1 MHINPA
7 RMKYFTAFLLL
18 VALGS
23 PALAQQDPLYAQYIN
38 NPILLNPAYAGLND
52 NFNANVTYRNQWGGF
67 EGNPVTFNFNTHV
80 SLVNNKVG
88 AGLLI
93 SQDKLGII
101 KNTEVQAA
109 FSYKL
114 ALDDTRTFSFG
125 MQAGFVNF
133 RANYDD
139 LNIPDDQRD
148 DIAFSAN
155 ENLSKPNLG
164 AGFILKSDK
173 YLVGASVPRL
183 LSTTV
188 TASSTGQDFEL
199 YKQHFYFFGSYVFF
213 LNENIRLK
221 PSTLIRAVGGSPI
234 SMDLNFNFNFNEK
247 ITAGI
252 FTRNFSAYG
261 IQLQAKLGNNIR
273 LGYIFELPTGNSV
286 GTRFLT
292 HEVLLGTT
300 VPVFDYHDRSIS
312 TF

>member
-1 MHINPA
+1 
-7 RMKYFTAFLLL
+7 MKHFTAFLLL
-18 VALGS
+18 VALGT
-23 PALAQQDPLYAQYIN
+23 PAFAQQDPLYAQYIN

-52 NFNANVTYRNQWGGF
+52 NFNANVAYRNQWGGF
-67 EGNPVTFNFNTHV
+67 DGNPVTFNFNSHI
-80 SLVNNKVG
+80 SLVDNKVG

-101 KNTEVQAA
+101 KNTEIQAA

-114 ALDDTRTFSFG
+114 PLDESRTFSFG

-133 RANYDD
+133 RANYND
-139 LNIPDDQRD
+139 LNIPDADRD

-155 ENLSKPNLG
+155 ENISKPNLG
-164 AGFILKSDK
+164 AGIILKSDR
-173 YLVGASVPRL
+173 YLLGASVPRL
-183 LSTTV
+183 LSTNI
-188 TASSTGQDFEL
+188 TASSTGQKFEL
-199 YKQHFYFFGSYVFF
+199 YKQHFYFFGSYVVF

-221 PSTLIRAVGGSPI
+221 PSALVRAVGGSPV

-247 ITAGI
+247 FTAGI
-252 FTRNFSAYG
+252 FTRNFAAYG
-261 IQLQAKLGNNIR
+261 LQLQAKLGNNIK

-292 HEVLLGTT
+292 HEIMLGTT
-300 VPVFDYHDRSIS
+300 TPVFDFHDRSVS